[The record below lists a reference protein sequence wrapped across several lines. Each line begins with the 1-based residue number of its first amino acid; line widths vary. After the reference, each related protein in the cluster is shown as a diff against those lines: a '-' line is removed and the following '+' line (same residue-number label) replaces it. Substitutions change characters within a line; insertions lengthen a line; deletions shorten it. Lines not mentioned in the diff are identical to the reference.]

1 MFWGS
6 GVSCELGCRCREHGK
21 KNGRIEPVAGG
32 LRGYDSNAARATFL
46 LAVSMP
52 TWPSTPSAW
61 TRPFSN
67 RFPTEFSLGSGRYET
82 NLQQSNGRNA
92 RQRGHRTGEHLLLLS
107 GELERQTI
115 YSRLPTVPG
124 RRDTPFPLPALW
136 SARASKVALLVVA
149 VVLSLTP
156 CYHAMTTNGDK
167 ILNQLGETVELKGA
181 NWFGFNNGATM

>member
-1 MFWGS
+1 MNSSHLPLNYGNSPASRRVTISSRPCHHMTSPF
-6 GVSCELGCRCREHGK
+6 
-21 KNGRIEPVAGG
+21 P
-32 LRGYDSNAARATFL
+32 DPMAR
-46 LAVSMP
+46 VRS
-52 TWPSTPSAW
+52 S
-61 TRPFSN
+61 
-67 RFPTEFSLGSGRYET
+67 
-82 NLQQSNGRNA
+82 
-92 RQRGHRTGEHLLLLS
+92 
-107 GELERQTI
+107 
-115 YSRLPTVPG
+115 